1 MTKELTDLKIAAEA
15 TEANTEEQQRT
26 GMGIKDF
33 MVPTVFKP
41 FAMSLVLMFLFQVS
55 FELHYAKRI
64 SKILVN
70 IRNFSKILNAQRDNN
85 KPSCR

>member
-1 MTKELTDLKIAAEA
+1 MTDLKIAAEA

-55 FELHYAKRI
+55 F
-64 SKILVN
+64 
-70 IRNFSKILNAQRDNN
+70 
-85 KPSCR
+85 